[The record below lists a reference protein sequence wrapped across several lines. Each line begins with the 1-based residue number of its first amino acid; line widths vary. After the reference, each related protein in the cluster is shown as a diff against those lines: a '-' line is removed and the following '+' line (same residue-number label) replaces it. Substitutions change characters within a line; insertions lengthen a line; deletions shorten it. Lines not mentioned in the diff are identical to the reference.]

1 MSLPAYAEYKDSG
14 VEWLGDVPKHWQVT
28 ILKYNCS
35 FSGGGTP
42 SKEKPEYWGG
52 NVPWVSP
59 KDMKVFKLLDTED
72 KITKDAILESS
83 TNMVKTG
90 ALLMVVRSGILQRKI
105 PIAINF
111 VDVTLN
117 QDMKALRFKERIFA
131 EYFSYLVM
139 GHESKFLLLWLKQ
152 GATVESIEHEYLAN
166 SVIPWPSIEEQT
178 TIARFLDHETAKIDA
193 LIAEQQ
199 RLIEL
204 LKEKRQAVISH
215 AVTKGLD
222 LNAPM
227 KDSGVEWLGDVPEHW
242 DLKKIFHSFASIGS
256 GTTPKSDEEK
266 WYSDD
271 GVPWVTTGELRENT
285 IFNTTKHVTHA
296 AVLSHS
302 ALKLHP
308 AGSLV
313 MAMYG
318 ATIGRLGILGVDA
331 VTNQA
336 CCVLS
341 GGKNLDIKYVYYW
354 LHVFKE
360 TIISLYSTGG
370 GQPNIN
376 QENVT
381 SLRVSAP
388 DVPEQTTIARFLD
401 QQTAKID
408 ELISHAHQGIDLLKE
423 RRSALISAAVTGK
436 IDVRGWQMPQ
446 KNLVE
451 KVQ

>member
-1 MSLPAYAEYKDSG
+1 M
-14 VEWLGDVPKHWQVT
+14 
-28 ILKYNCS
+28 
-35 FSGGGTP
+35 
-42 SKEKPEYWGG
+42 
-52 NVPWVSP
+52 
-59 KDMKVFKLLDTED
+59 
-72 KITKDAILESS
+72 
-83 TNMVKTG
+83 
-90 ALLMVVRSGILQRKI
+90 
-105 PIAINF
+105 
-111 VDVTLN
+111 
-117 QDMKALRFKERIFA
+117 
-131 EYFSYLVM
+131 
-139 GHESKFLLLWLKQ
+139 
-152 GATVESIEHEYLAN
+152 
-166 SVIPWPSIEEQT
+166 
-178 TIARFLDHETAKIDA
+178 
-193 LIAEQQ
+193 
-199 RLIEL
+199 IEL

-222 LNAPM
+222 PNAPM